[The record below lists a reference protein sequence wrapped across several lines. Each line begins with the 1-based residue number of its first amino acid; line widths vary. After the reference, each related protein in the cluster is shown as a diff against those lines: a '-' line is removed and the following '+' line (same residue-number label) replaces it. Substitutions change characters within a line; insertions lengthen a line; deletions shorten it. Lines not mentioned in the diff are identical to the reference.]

1 MADQR
6 DEILIQRYLLGEL
19 EGSEREDFE
28 RRLESEEALA
38 CLLDSYRSLCDG
50 LHLLEDPEPPAD
62 LWARRIRP
70 AIAEQLDIAGE
81 RPNAGFSFLEALRLQ
96 FLKPAVVVAAFVVV
110 IVGITLLLQYQIVS
124 PVQEDRYEKAI
135 SNIQK
140 LRDQFLA
147 ELDTLTFEMEKRK
160 PMLSSELR
168 KVYDQTL
175 KDIDESIAKAERFY
189 FAYPNDSDAVQFL
202 FAAYEKKVEFIEQ
215 FKQIEPL
222 SPEA

>member
-38 CLLDSYRSLCDG
+38 CLLDAYRSLCDG